1 MGPEPTSLPNSQP
14 LSWSRLRISVIV
26 AVQSHG
32 SANSSANQFICCFTL
47 AIISSISRALGS
59 MQKSLLWALGAAVFV
74 FSISKAPARDL
85 GQWDDVDPLV
95 RKWFRELNQ
104 PDNPSLSCC
113 GETEAYWAD
122 SYEVKG
128 DQYVAIITD
137 TRDDK
142 KLGRAQHIE
151 AGTRIAVPNRKI
163 KWGSGNPTGHGI
175 IFIGLGG
182 DVFCYLPPG
191 GG

>member
-1 MGPEPTSLPNSQP
+1 MPPITWSINQLVCGRTSTLYRRTELQA
-14 LSWSRLRISVIV
+14 SRP
-26 AVQSHG
+26 
-32 SANSSANQFICCFTL
+32 
-47 AIISSISRALGS
+47 
-59 MQKSLLWALGAAVFV
+59 MQKSLLWALGATVFV
-74 FSISKAPARDL
+74 YSVSKAPARDL

-95 RKWFRELNQ
+95 RKWFQELKQ

-142 KLGRAQHIE
+142 KIRRAQHIE
-151 AGTRIAVPNRKI
+151 DGTGMRVAARKH
-163 KWGSGNPTGHGI
+163 KWRH
-175 IFIGLGG
+175 
-182 DVFCYLPPG
+182 VM
-191 GG
+191 

>member
-1 MGPEPTSLPNSQP
+1 MPPIT
-14 LSWSRLRISVIV
+14 WSI
-26 AVQSHG
+26 
-32 SANSSANQFICCFTL
+32 NQFVCGCTHRHTYRL
-47 AIISSISRALGS
+47 TELQALRP

-74 FSISKAPARDL
+74 FSVSKAPARDL

-95 RKWFRELNQ
+95 RKWFRELKQ

-113 GETEAYWAD
+113 GETDAYWAD

-151 AGTRIAVPNRKI
+151 TGTRI
-163 KWGSGNPTGHGI
+163 
-175 IFIGLGG
+175 
-182 DVFCYLPPG
+182 
-191 GG
+191 

>member
-1 MGPEPTSLPNSQP
+1 MPK
-14 LSWSRLRISVIV
+14 
-26 AVQSHG
+26 
-32 SANSSANQFICCFTL
+32 SSPVLILTV
-47 AIISSISRALGS
+47 
-59 MQKSLLWALGAAVFV
+59 WAAVLV
-74 FSISKAPARDL
+74 LSCCKAPARDL
-85 GQWDDVDPLV
+85 GQWDGVDPLH
-95 RKWFRELNQ
+95 RQWFNGLMQ
-104 PDNPSLSCC
+104 PDRPNLSCC
-113 GETEAYWAD
+113 GEADGYWAD

-137 TRDDK
+137 TRDDA
-142 KLGRAQHIE
+142 KLGRRQHIE
-151 AGTRIAVPNRKI
+151 AGTRVAVPNSKI

>member
-1 MGPEPTSLPNSQP
+1 MPK
-14 LSWSRLRISVIV
+14 
-26 AVQSHG
+26 
-32 SANSSANQFICCFTL
+32 SSPILILTV
-47 AIISSISRALGS
+47 
-59 MQKSLLWALGAAVFV
+59 WAAVLV
-74 FSISKAPARDL
+74 LSICKAPARDL
-85 GQWDDVDPLV
+85 GQWDGVDPLH
-95 RKWFRELNQ
+95 RQWFNGLMQ
-104 PDNPSLSCC
+104 PDRPNLSCC
-113 GETEAYWAD
+113 GEADGYWAD

-137 TRDDK
+137 TRDDT
-142 KLGRAQHIE
+142 KLGRRQHIE
-151 AGTRIAVPNRKI
+151 AGTRVAVPNSKI